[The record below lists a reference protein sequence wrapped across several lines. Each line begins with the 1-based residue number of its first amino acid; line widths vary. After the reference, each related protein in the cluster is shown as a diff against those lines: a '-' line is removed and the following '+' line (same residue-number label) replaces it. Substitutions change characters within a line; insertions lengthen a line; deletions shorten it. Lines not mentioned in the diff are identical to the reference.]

1 METIYHGYPQTLELK
16 PYMVYRTEE
25 KSPQPEGYDRVRRQA
40 ESEYFK
46 GLYPLAVRRCQRL
59 VEACCD
65 RLDYPGSPIYDEYP
79 DREVLCRL
87 CDEVLKNAREQ
98 GMEEN
103 RDLIQLL
110 LLYEISR
117 RREQK
122 RE

>member
-16 PYMVYRTEE
+16 PYMVYRKEE
-25 KSPQPEGYDRVRRQA
+25 KGPQPEGYDRVRRQA

-46 GLYPLAVRRCQRL
+46 GLYPL
-59 VEACCD
+59 
-65 RLDYPGSPIYDEYP
+65 DYPGSPIYDEYP

-87 CDEVLKNAREQ
+87 CDEILKNAREQ

-103 RDLIQLL
+103 RDLTQLL